1 MKRIKAIACVLSAAM
16 LVGIFAGCSKTTKIN
31 TENFV
36 KACEKLGLDEHDPD
50 ESFNPEPDDLE
61 DGIYTYADEDFIEDN
76 PEAIESIL
84 ADLRLDDVIDADDV
98 TSFAIAAKCTG
109 LEDAQD
115 MKDPSD
121 IADLEIDGAFAMQIQ
136 LADGGY
142 AEDFMDYIDDM
153 LDLVEINTKD
163 LSNKEFYVSKNEGF
177 FRFHVDMAKF
187 AKIVL
192 DNDDIMDFI
201 DMNSDVDDFEDALNA
216 LTGDV
221 AISVEINGGNIF
233 VIVGGAVNSKTTVL
247 DSFAKAFGAAN
258 NPKSIPMNNDVVA
271 EVFDELIETYGRFL
285 GLTAM
290 VDTAV
295 VVASTVFQIRI

>member
-1 MKRIKAIACVLSAAM
+1 MRSW
-16 LVGIFAGCSKTTKIN
+16 
-31 TENFV
+31 
-36 KACEKLGLDEHDPD
+36 P
-50 ESFNPEPDDLE
+50 
-61 DGIYTYADEDFIEDN
+61 
-76 PEAIESIL
+76 
-84 ADLRLDDVIDADDV
+84 
-98 TSFAIAAKCTG
+98 
-109 LEDAQD
+109 
-115 MKDPSD
+115 
-121 IADLEIDGAFAMQIQ
+121 GA
-136 LADGGY
+136 
-142 AEDFMDYIDDM
+142 
-153 LDLVEINTKD
+153 
-163 LSNKEFYVSKNEGF
+163 
-177 FRFHVDMAKF
+177 
-187 AKIVL
+187 
-192 DNDDIMDFI
+192 
-201 DMNSDVDDFEDALNA
+201 FEDALNA

>member
-1 MKRIKAIACVLSAAM
+1 MIKRYGLVFLIVLLQLASA
-16 LVGIFAGCSKTTKIN
+16 
-31 TENFV
+31 V
-36 KACEKLGLDEHDPD
+36 K
-50 ESFNPEPDDLE
+50 LE
-61 DGIYTYADEDFIEDN
+61 
-76 PEAIESIL
+76 
-84 ADLRLDDVIDADDV
+84 V
-98 TSFAIAAKCTG
+98 
-109 LEDAQD
+109 
-115 MKDPSD
+115 D
-121 IADLEIDGAFAMQIQ
+121 IA
-136 LADGGY
+136 
-142 AEDFMDYIDDM
+142 
-153 LDLVEINTKD
+153 T
-163 LSNKEFYVSKNEGF
+163 NKEFYVSKNEGF

-201 DMNSDVDDFEDALNA
+201 DMTSDVDDFEEALNA